1 MRRVAVRV
9 AVLMGGISPEHPV
22 SLASG
27 CGVLAH
33 ADPARYEVFPV
44 LISRAGVWIWPEDP
58 ADFPAGMTAEQAQA
72 LLASPPAGWRK
83 TPFNDMPRVPFPHAD
98 IFFIALHGV
107 GGEDGTLQAVLEA
120 NGIAFTGSGGKASA
134 LSMDKIASKERYR
147 AHGVP
152 TASWIVLS
160 PAEYADAARVA
171 KSADAVERDVGLPAV
186 VKDPMGGS
194 SIGVAVVKT
203 RAELEDAI
211 RGIGATATRLLVE
224 AFVTG
229 REATCGVLEGSPKP
243 LPPTEIRPKKDG
255 FFSFEEKY
263 RKDGAEEITPAEF
276 PPEVN
281 AKMQRLAQ
289 LAHEALGLSVYS
301 RTDFI
306 WNPSDDSL
314 CALETN
320 NLPGLTPKSII
331 PQQAAAIGI
340 SYRELVTRVIEKSLR

>member
-1 MRRVAVRV
+1 MTAKKRV

-33 ADPARYEVFPV
+33 ADPERYQVFPV
-44 LISRAGVWIWPEDP
+44 LISRAGVWLWPEDP
-58 ADFPAGMTAEQAQA
+58 KDAPAGMTAELAQG
-72 LLASPPAGWRK
+72 LLESPPAGWRRV
-83 TPFNDMPRVPFPHAD
+83 PFNDMPGVPFPVAD
-98 IFFIALHGV
+98 IYFIALHGV

-120 NGIAFTGSGGKASA
+120 NGIAFTGSGSQASA

-152 TASWIVLS
+152 TAPWRVLS
-160 PAEYADAARVA
+160 PAEYADVVQAA
-171 KSADAVERDVGLPAV
+171 DTVERDVGLPAV
-186 VKDPMGGS
+186 VKDPLGGS
-194 SIGVAVVKT
+194 SIGVAVVRT
-203 RAELEDAI
+203 RAELEAAI
-211 RGIGATATRLLVE
+211 RDIGATAPRLLIE

-276 PPEVN
+276 PPAIN
-281 AKMQRLAQ
+281 AEMQRLAAR
-289 LAHEALGLSVYS
+289 AHEALGLSVYS

-306 WNPSDDSL
+306 WNPADDSL

-340 SYRELVTRVIEKSLR
+340 PYRELVTRVLEASLR